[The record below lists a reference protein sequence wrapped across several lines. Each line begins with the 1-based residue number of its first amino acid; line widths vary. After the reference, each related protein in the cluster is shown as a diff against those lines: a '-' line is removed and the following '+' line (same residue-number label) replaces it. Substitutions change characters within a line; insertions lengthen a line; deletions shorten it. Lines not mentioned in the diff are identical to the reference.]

1 MIVFDRV
8 WFAYSAREV
17 LKDVSFSIHAHERVA
32 ILGESG
38 EGKTTILRLI
48 LGLIRPDSGHIII
61 EGEDITKKT
70 EDEFSQVRRK
80 FSIVFQEGALFD
92 SLNVKENVAFCLR
105 EYTKLSEDEI
115 DKQVN
120 ELLRI
125 VGLEEASEL
134 MPEELSGGMHR
145 RVSIA
150 RSLAASEPKMFLYD
164 EPTSGLDPIN
174 ADNICKLILD
184 LCTPPSP
191 PLSKGGIE
199 GGRKGFIIVTHKV
212 FDAMK
217 VADRF
222 MFLKDGMII
231 FDGDREKLI
240 HTPFPE
246 IQTFIEELNLK
257 THGKTIK

>member
-1 MIVFDRV
+1 MIRFDSV
-8 WFAYSAREV
+8 WFSYNTKQV
-17 LKDVSFSIHAHERVA
+17 LKDITFSMHAHEKVA

-61 EGEDITKKT
+61 DGEDIANKT
-70 EDEFSQVRRK
+70 EDELSQVRRK

-105 EYTKLSEDEI
+105 EYTRMSEDEI
-115 DKQVN
+115 DKQVK

-125 VGLEEASEL
+125 VGLEDASEL

-145 RVSIA
+145 RVAIA
-150 RSLAASEPKMFLYD
+150 RSLAASEPKMLLYD
-164 EPTSGLDPIN
+164 EPTSGLDPVN
-174 ADNICKLILD
+174 ADNICKIMLE
-184 LCTPPSP
+184 
-191 PLSKGGIE
+191 LSRNARGSV
-199 GGRKGFIIVTHKV
+199 IVTHKV

-222 MFLKDGMII
+222 IFLKGGMII
-231 FDGDREKLI
+231 FDGEREKLI
-240 HTPFPE
+240 HAPVRE
-246 IQTFIEELNLK
+246 IQTFIQELNPK
-257 THGKTIK
+257 P

>member
-8 WFAYSAREV
+8 CFSYSAKEV
-17 LKDVSFSIHAHERVA
+17 LKDINFSIHAHERVA

-38 EGKTTILRLI
+38 GGKTTILRLI
-48 LGLIRPDSGHIII
+48 LGLIRPDSGHILI
-61 EGEDITKKT
+61 EGEDITNKT
-70 EDEFSQVRRK
+70 EDEFSRVRRK

-105 EYTKLSEDEI
+105 EYTKMSEDEI
-115 DKQVN
+115 HKRVM

-125 VGLEEASEL
+125 VGVEGAIEL

-150 RSLAASEPKMFLYD
+150 RSLAVSEPKMFLYD
-164 EPTSGLDPIN
+164 EPTSGLDPVN
-174 ADNICKLILD
+174 ADNICKLILE
-184 LCTPPSP
+184 
-191 PLSKGGIE
+191 LS
-199 GGRKGFIIVTHKV
+199 RDARGFIIVTHKV

-240 HTPFPE
+240 HAPFPE

-257 THGKTIK
+257 TIK